1 MPTRLRALIHRLRR
15 ILPLVLVAAALVLV
29 VVGIALQGFA
39 VGVAAIVPLA
49 LASYMGH
56 RDEREGRIPLR
67 R

>member
-1 MPTRLRALIHRLRR
+1 MTRLRAR
-15 ILPLVLVAAALVLV
+15 IRPLLHLLPLLLVAAALVLV

-49 LASYMGH
+49 LASYLGH
-56 RDEREGRIPLR
+56 RDQREARIPLR

>member
-1 MPTRLRALIHRLRR
+1 MTRLRRLSQ
-15 ILPLVLVAAALVLV
+15 IVPLVLVATALVLV

-49 LASYMGH
+49 LASYLGH
-56 RDEREGRIPLR
+56 RDEREARIPLR